1 MGWMTKKGS
10 RYYRISET
18 VGHKIN
24 AAGNEI
30 PIKKEFY
37 GKTKKE
43 AEAKRDAFMLQQ
55 QNGIES
61 NSQLFGIMADGW
73 IEEFF
78 MHDSNKKDTT
88 KATYL
93 RYWNKHVRPSELYT
107 TPLNE
112 VTAKTIQSLYNRLFK
127 QGCPTSGI
135 RKINNLMLPFF
146 KYLASEG
153 FSRDVTNAL
162 TVPEEKQQE
171 AAEDRPEVWTDEELD
186 IIFSNFDKAHE
197 NFRLRFLLVLARHT
211 GCRIGEL
218 LAVTYDDFTEQGLR
232 INKQLSETI
241 LEVKDKVVVKPDITL
256 PKSKKAVRTVPLND
270 AVKKELRIHK
280 GWHLQ
285 EQMKNGY
292 RTEYVF
298 TTNSGGLYDKK
309 NLRRACDRY
318 YKTIGV
324 PCRDFHVYRHTFGS
338 NLCKKGVPIQIAS
351 ELLGHENINTTAKY
365 YVNVSAEEK
374 QAAVDKLVL

>member
-1 MGWMTKKGS
+1 
-10 RYYRISET
+10 
-18 VGHKIN
+18 
-24 AAGNEI
+24 
-30 PIKKEFY
+30 
-37 GKTKKE
+37 
-43 AEAKRDAFMLQQ
+43 
-55 QNGIES
+55 
-61 NSQLFGIMADGW
+61 MADGW

-78 MHDSNKKDTT
+78 MHDSNKKDST

-93 RYWNKHVRPSELYT
+93 RYWNNHVKPSELYV

-127 QGCPTSGI
+127 LYKEGDKKQGCPSSGI
-135 RKINNLMLPFF
+135 RKINNLMIPFF

-153 FSRDVTNAL
+153 FSRDVTSAL

-270 AVKKELRIHK
+270 TVKKELRIHK

-292 RTEYVF
+292 RTDYVF

-318 YKTIGV
+318 YKAIGV
-324 PCRDFHVYRHTFGS
+324 PCKDFHVYRHTFGS
-338 NLCKKGVPIQIAS
+338 NLCKKGVPIQVAS
-351 ELLGHENINTTAKY
+351 ELLGHEDINTTAKY

-374 QAAVDKLVL
+374 QAAVDKLIL